1 MGSLWSLLT
10 SNLPQ
15 SILMLV
21 GIGLLVFEMVIPG
34 FGVPGILG
42 IITLGAG
49 FLLLG
54 ATLEQGLLLAV
65 IVAAVLCVA
74 LVICLMTANKGR
86 LEKSRLALRDVA
98 LSPDAAG
105 ENDLNRFLGRTGQA
119 HTDLRPSGIGVFD
132 GEKLNV
138 VSDGEFIA
146 KGEAIQVRS
155 VAGNRVVV
163 KEDKEV

>member
-15 SILMLV
+15 TILMLV
-21 GIGLLVFEMVIPG
+21 GIGLLIFEMVIPG
-34 FGVPGILG
+34 FGVPGVLG
-42 IITLGAG
+42 AVTLAAG

-54 ATLEQGLLLAV
+54 ATLEQGFLLAV
-65 IVAAVLCVA
+65 IVAAILCIA
-74 LVICLMTANKGR
+74 LVIVLAVLGKGR
-86 LEKSRLALRDVA
+86 LEKSRLALHDVA
-98 LSPDAAG
+98 LSPDAA
-105 ENDLNRFLGRTGQA
+105 EHNDLNRWIGKTGAA
-119 HTDLRPSGIGVFD
+119 HTDLRPAGIGVFD

-146 KGEAIQVRS
+146 RGAVLRVMS

>member
-21 GIGLLVFEMVIPG
+21 GTGLLVFEMVIPG

-146 KGEAIQVRS
+146 KGAAIRVRS